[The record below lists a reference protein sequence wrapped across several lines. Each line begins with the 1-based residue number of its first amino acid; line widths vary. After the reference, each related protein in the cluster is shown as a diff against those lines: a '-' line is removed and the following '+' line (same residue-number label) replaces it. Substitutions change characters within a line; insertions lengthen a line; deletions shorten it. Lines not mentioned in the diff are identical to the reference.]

1 MANGQR
7 LMAKNNMKYYIIAG
21 EPSGDLHG
29 SNLMRGLQAEDSEA
43 QFRFWGGDKM
53 AEVGGA
59 ENLAKHYRETSFF
72 GIAQVLRNLKTIFG
86 QIDECKRD
94 IEAYNPD
101 VVILID
107 YPSFNMRIAKWA
119 KERGIKV
126 YYYIAPKVW
135 AWKEWRVK
143 EIRKYVD
150 RLYTIF
156 PFETDYFRSKGIE
169 PVFCGNPLCDSIAQ
183 YKAQMPSREEF
194 LREGG
199 LDERPIVALLAGSR
213 RSEIK
218 DNLADMVAISQN
230 FPQYQF
236 VVAAV
241 PWIEREMYDKI
252 LSGTAV
258 KFVCNKTYDTLIY
271 AEAAIVTSG
280 TATLETALI
289 GTPEIVMYHVPK
301 IYEWLRPIVLKIP
314 YISLVNIN
322 LNRESVREIVVNKVD
337 VAAVSE
343 ELHAILE
350 GGAKRTKMLAEFA
363 ELQEMMGGDG
373 SSHRVAQDIIKSLK

>member
-1 MANGQR
+1 
-7 LMAKNNMKYYIIAG
+7 MKYYIIVG

-29 SNLMRGLQAEDSEA
+29 SNLMKGIVAEDSEA

-53 AEVGGA
+53 AEVGGK

-86 QIDECKRD
+86 QIDECKHD
-94 IEAYNPD
+94 IEAFEPD

-119 KERGIKV
+119 KAKGLKV

-156 PFETDYFRSKGIE
+156 PFEADYFRSKGIE
-169 PVFCGNPLCDSIAQ
+169 PVFCGNPLCDAIAQ
-183 YKAQMPSREEF
+183 YKAQMGSREEF
-194 LREGG
+194 LKENG

-218 DNLADMVAISQN
+218 DNLADMVAISRN
-230 FPQYQF
+230 FPNYQF

-241 PWIEREMYDKI
+241 PWIEKALYDKI
-252 LSGTAV
+252 LADTGV
-258 KFVCNKTYDTLIY
+258 KVVCNKTYDALIY

-280 TATLETALI
+280 TATLETALMN
-289 GTPEIVMYHVPK
+289 TPEIVLYHIPK
-301 IYEWLRPIVLKIP
+301 LYEWLRPIVLKIP
-314 YISLVNIN
+314 FISLVNIN
-322 LNRESVREIVVNKVD
+322 LGREAVREIVVNKID
-337 VAAVSE
+337 VEAVSE
-343 ELHAILE
+343 ELRSILE
-350 GGAKRTKMLAEFA
+350 GGSARAKMLEDFA
-363 ELQEMMGGDG
+363 ELQAMMGGEG
-373 SSHRVAQDIIKSLK
+373 SSHRVAKDIVKSLK

>member
-1 MANGQR
+1 
-7 LMAKNNMKYYIIAG
+7 MKYYIIVG

-29 SNLMRGLQAEDSEA
+29 SNLMKGIVAEDSEA

-53 AEVGGA
+53 AEVGGK

-72 GIAQVLRNLKTIFG
+72 GIVQVLRNLKTIFG

-94 IEAYNPD
+94 IEAYKPD

-119 KERGIKV
+119 KEHGTKV

-143 EIRKYVD
+143 AIRRYVD

-156 PFETDYFRSKGIE
+156 PFESDYFRSKGIE

-183 YKAQMPSREEF
+183 HKAQMASREEF
-194 LREGG
+194 LKENN

-230 FPQYQF
+230 FPNYQF

-241 PWIEREMYDKI
+241 PWIEKELYDKM
-252 LSGTAV
+252 LEGTGV
-258 KFVCNKTYDTLIY
+258 KFVCNKTYDALIY

-280 TATLETALI
+280 TATLETALMN
-289 GTPEIVMYHVPK
+289 TPEIVLYHIPK
-301 IYEWLRPIVLKIP
+301 LYEWLRPIVLKIP

-322 LNRESVREIVVNKVD
+322 LGRECVREIVVNKID
-337 VAAVSE
+337 VEAVSE
-343 ELHAILE
+343 ELCSILE
-350 GGAKRTKMLAEFA
+350 GGSNRAKMLADFA
-363 ELQEMMGGDG
+363 ELQAMMGGEG
-373 SSHRVAQDIIKSLK
+373 SSHRVAADIVKSLK

>member
-1 MANGQR
+1 
-7 LMAKNNMKYYIIAG
+7 MKYFIVAG

-119 KERGIKV
+119 KERGMKV

-156 PFETDYFRSKGIE
+156 PFETEYFRSKGIE

-194 LREGG
+194 LKECN

-213 RSEIK
+213 RSEIT

-230 FPQYQF
+230 FPEYQF
-236 VVAAV
+236 AVAAV
-241 PWIEREMYDKI
+241 PWIEKELYDAI
-252 LSGTAV
+252 LSGTGV
-258 KFVCNKTYDTLIY
+258 KVVCNKTYDTLIY

-289 GTPEIVMYHVPK
+289 GTPEVVLYHIPK
-301 IYEWLRPIVLKIP
+301 LYEVLRPVVLKIP

-322 LNRESVREIVVNKVD
+322 LNRECVREIVVNKID
-337 VAAVSE
+337 VVAVSN
-343 ELHAILE
+343 ELRSILK
-350 GGAKRTKMLAEFA
+350 GGFRRATMLAEFA
-363 ELQEMMGGDG
+363 ELREMMGGEG
-373 SSHRVAQDIIKSLK
+373 SSHRVAQDVVESLKTN

>member
-1 MANGQR
+1 
-7 LMAKNNMKYYIIAG
+7 MKYYIIVG

-29 SNLMRGLQAEDSEA
+29 SNLMRGIVAEDSEA

-59 ENLAKHYRETSFF
+59 EGLAKHYRETSFF
-72 GIAQVLRNLKTIFG
+72 GIVNVLRNLPTVLG

-94 IEAYNPD
+94 IEAFNPD

-119 KERGIKV
+119 KARGIKV

-183 YKAQMPSREEF
+183 HKAQMSSREEF
-194 LREGG
+194 LGECG

-218 DNLADMVAISQN
+218 DNLADMVAISRN
-230 FPQYQF
+230 FPEYQF

-241 PWIEREMYDKI
+241 PWIEREMYDRI
-252 LSGTAV
+252 LADTGV
-258 KFVCNKTYDTLIY
+258 KVVCNKTYDALIY

-301 IYEWLRPIVLKIP
+301 LYEWLRPVVLKIP

-322 LNRESVREIVVNKVD
+322 LGRECVREVVVNKID
-337 VAAVSE
+337 AEAVSE
-343 ELHAILE
+343 ELRAIME
-350 GGAKRTKMLAEFA
+350 GGSKRAKMLAEFA
-363 ELQEMMGGDG
+363 ELQEMMGGEG
-373 SSHRVAQDIIKSLK
+373 SSRRTAQDMVNSLR

>member
-1 MANGQR
+1 
-7 LMAKNNMKYYIIAG
+7 MKYYIISG

-59 ENLAKHYRETSFF
+59 ENLAKHYRELSFF
-72 GIAQVLRNLKTIFG
+72 GIVQVLRNLKTIFG

-119 KERGIKV
+119 KAHGIKV

-143 EIRKYVD
+143 GIRKYVD

-156 PFETDYFRSKGIE
+156 PFETEYFRSKGIE
-169 PVFCGNPLCDSIAQ
+169 PVFCGNPLCDAIVQ

-194 LREGG
+194 LRTEG

-218 DNLADMVAISQN
+218 DNLADMVAISKN
-230 FPQYQF
+230 FPEYQF

-241 PWIEREMYDKI
+241 PWIEKDLYDKI
-252 LSGTAV
+252 LANTGV

-289 GTPEIVMYHVPK
+289 GTPEIVVYHIPK
-301 IYEWLRPIVLKIP
+301 LYEWLRPLVLKIP

-322 LNRESVREIVVNKVD
+322 LNRECVREIVVSKVD
-337 VAAVSE
+337 VKAVSE
-343 ELHAILE
+343 EFRAILE
-350 GGAKRTKMLAEFA
+350 GGSKRAKMLAEFA
-363 ELQEMMGGDG
+363 ELQEMMGGEG
-373 SSHRVAQDIIKSLK
+373 SSHRVAQDIVKSLK

>member
-1 MANGQR
+1 
-7 LMAKNNMKYYIIAG
+7 MKYYIIAG

>member
-1 MANGQR
+1 
-7 LMAKNNMKYYIIAG
+7 MKYYIIVG

-29 SNLMRGLQAEDSEA
+29 RNLMKGIVAEDSET

-72 GIAQVLRNLKTIFG
+72 GIVQVVRNLKTIFG

-94 IEAYNPD
+94 IEAFNPD

-119 KERGIKV
+119 KARGIKV

-156 PFETDYFRSKGIE
+156 PFETEYFRSKGIE

-183 YKAQMPSREEF
+183 YKAQMGSREEF
-194 LREGG
+194 LKENG

-218 DNLADMVAISQN
+218 DNLADMIAISQN
-230 FPQYQF
+230 FPNYQF

-241 PWIEREMYDKI
+241 PWIEKELYDEI
-252 LSGTAV
+252 LADTGV
-258 KFVCNKTYDTLIY
+258 MFVCNKTYDTLIY

-280 TATLETALI
+280 TATLETALMN
-289 GTPEIVMYHVPK
+289 TPEIVLYHVPK
-301 IYEWLRPIVLKIP
+301 LYEWLRPIVLKIP

-322 LNRESVREIVVNKVD
+322 LGRECVREIVVNKID
-337 VAAVSE
+337 VEAVSE
-343 ELHAILE
+343 GLRSILQ
-350 GGAKRTKMLAEFA
+350 GGSKRTKMLEDFA
-363 ELQEMMGGDG
+363 ELQTMMGGEG
-373 SSHRVAQDIIKSLK
+373 SSQRTAKDIVKTLK

>member
-1 MANGQR
+1 
-7 LMAKNNMKYYIIAG
+7 MKYYIISG

-59 ENLAKHYRETSFF
+59 ENLAKHYRELSFF
-72 GIAQVLRNLKTIFG
+72 GIVQVLRNLKTIFG

-107 YPSFNMRIAKWA
+107 YPSFNMRIAEWA
-119 KERGIKV
+119 KKRGTKV

-143 EIRKYVD
+143 AIRKYVD

-183 YKAQMPSREEF
+183 HKAQMTSREDF
-194 LREGG
+194 LTESN

-230 FPQYQF
+230 FPNHQF

-252 LSGTAV
+252 LADTGV
-258 KFVCNKTYDTLIY
+258 KVVCNKTYDALIY

-301 IYEWLRPIVLKIP
+301 LYEWLRPIVLKIP

-322 LNRESVREIVVNKVD
+322 LNRECVREIVVNKID
-337 VAAVSE
+337 VNAVSE
-343 ELHAILE
+343 ELSAILE
-350 GGAKRTKMLAEFA
+350 GGSKRAKMLAEFA
-363 ELQEMMGGDG
+363 ELQEMMGGEG
-373 SSHRVAQDIIKSLK
+373 SSHRVAQDIVKSLR

>member
-1 MANGQR
+1 
-7 LMAKNNMKYYIIAG
+7 MKYYIIVG

-29 SNLMRGLQAEDSEA
+29 SNLMRGLQAEDCEA

-94 IEAYNPD
+94 IEAYKPD
-101 VVILID
+101 VLILID

-156 PFETDYFRSKGIE
+156 PFESDYFRSKGIE

-218 DNLADMVAISQN
+218 DNLADMVAISKN
-230 FPQYQF
+230 FPNYQF

-258 KFVCNKTYDTLIY
+258 KFVCDKTYDTLFY

-301 IYEWLRPIVLKIP
+301 LYEWLRPIVLKIP

-322 LNRESVREIVVNKVD
+322 LNRECVREIVVNKID
-337 VAAVSE
+337 VKAVSA
-343 ELHAILE
+343 ELRAILE
-350 GGAKRTKMLAEFA
+350 GGSKRAKMVADFT
-363 ELQEMMGGDG
+363 ELQEMMGGEG
-373 SSHRVAQDIIKSLK
+373 SSHRVAQDIVKSLR